1 MNLTDNEKEIMIS
14 VLKTL
19 SFNNIDDLKTKLI
32 NNKDLLSK
40 EKYDLLLFG
49 NENYFTDKNVQ
60 ESTKIR
66 TIKELDGRWCLTSIL
81 QYHIE
86 KTKKVSYKQYNE
98 IMCI

>member
-19 SFNNIDDLKTKLI
+19 IFNNIDDLKTKLI
-32 NNKDLLSK
+32 SNKDLLSK

-49 NENYFTDKNVQ
+49 NENYFTDENVQ
-60 ESTKIR
+60 ESNKIR

-81 QYHIE
+81 HYHIE
-86 KTKKVSYKQYNE
+86 RTKKVSYKQYNLTRS
-98 IMCI
+98 

>member
-14 VLKTL
+14 ILKTL

-60 ESTKIR
+60 ESNKIR

-81 QYHIE
+81 LYHIE